1 MSEEKNSQVI
11 TAELMQ
17 QIENAA
23 VSAARDVLG
32 GRRIIDVEGPYGVG
46 LTTVEVG
53 NDDKCREPGPL
64 EASAVVSRALSV
76 PMIYRRFAI
85 SKRRIA
91 AFREMGQPLNL
102 KVAEDAAQAVAAREE
117 EFIYFGQPDFN
128 LSGLLTAPG
137 RQTVKAGNW
146 DNVDEVLAD
155 VINAVNVLDSKGY
168 RGPYGLALAPELYN
182 NLFRR
187 YPGSDLLQIE
197 HLKRLCTRGIV
208 KAAIEGCVPV
218 ARDVGSIVLGQDS
231 RHRCGART
239 LCHQRIAAAED
250 RSAGCDLHDSGG
262 TQPSDQA
269 SLRSRRRLEPQ
280 RRAPAALRR
289 RHLHSSNGNVT

>member
-1 MSEEKNSQVI
+1 MNEQRASHEI
-11 TAELMQ
+11 TAELLQ
-17 QIENAA
+17 RIEEAA
-23 VSAARDVLG
+23 VAAAREVIS

-53 NDDKCREPGPL
+53 NDDKCREPGPG

-76 PMIYRRFAI
+76 PMIYRRFSI

-102 KVAEDAAQAVAAREE
+102 KIAEDAAQAVAAREE
-117 EFIYFGQPDFN
+117 EFVYLGQPDFN

-137 RQTVKAGNW
+137 RQTIKAGNW

-155 VINAVNVLDSKGY
+155 VIQAVNKLDGKGY

-208 KAAIEGCVPV
+208 KSAAVAGGVLV
-218 ARDVGSIVLGQDS
+218 ARDIGSIVLGQDLQIS
-231 RHRCGART
+231 YLST
-239 LCHQRIAAAED
+239 DAAHENFAVSESMLLKIEAPD
-250 RSAGCDLHDSGG
+250 AICTIPGEAGKSI
-262 TQPSDQA
+262 TT
-269 SLRSRRRLEPQ
+269 
-280 RRAPAALRR
+280 
-289 RHLHSSNGNVT
+289 V